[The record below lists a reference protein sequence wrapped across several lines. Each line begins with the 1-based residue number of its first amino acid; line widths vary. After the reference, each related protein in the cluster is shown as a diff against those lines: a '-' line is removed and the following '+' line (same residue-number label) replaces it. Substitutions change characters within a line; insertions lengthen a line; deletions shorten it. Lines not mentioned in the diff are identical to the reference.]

1 MRGDQ
6 MQTIITYNEHEATES
21 NDLLKSL
28 EIGGNKV
35 WIDLIDPSAD
45 VLENLR
51 TTLNLDSKA
60 VEQYINKNKK
70 PQIRVLE
77 SHTFIIILD
86 VKYKSSQTILTEGIY
101 LFCGKNW
108 LISIHSAEVDLVK
121 NIKKLWEEEN
131 KKILKDSIEAL
142 NYSILSEIVDRY
154 EQALTAIELK
164 ITDLEENS
172 LNESNRD
179 TLESLDILSRQLI
192 VFRRHFWLV
201 RDVFNFLVH
210 TEEDKDEI
218 KYVRMAY
225 DNITQLIELV
235 ESYRDTINSARD
247 LYIANISLQMNDTM
261 RILTIFATI
270 LLPLTLVVGIYGM
283 NGVDLD
289 NLGQLPSGITT
300 VLITMTAITA
310 GLLYF
315 FNRKK
320 WIVAT
325 SKHNKKKKPKK

>member
-1 MRGDQ
+1 

-28 EIGGNKV
+28 EIGENKV
-35 WIDLIDPSAD
+35 WIDLIDPSVD

-51 TTLNLDSKA
+51 TILNLDSKA

-86 VKYKSSQTILTEGIY
+86 VKYKSSQTILTDGIY

-108 LISIHSAEVDLVK
+108 LISIHSAEVDLIK
-121 NIKKLWEEEN
+121 NMKKLWEEEN

-172 LNESNRD
+172 LNESNGD

-201 RDVFNFLVH
+201 RDVLISWY
-210 TEEDKDEI
+210 TLRRT
-218 KYVRMAY
+218 RM
-225 DNITQLIELV
+225 
-235 ESYRDTINSARD
+235 R
-247 LYIANISLQMNDTM
+247 
-261 RILTIFATI
+261 
-270 LLPLTLVVGIYGM
+270 
-283 NGVDLD
+283 
-289 NLGQLPSGITT
+289 
-300 VLITMTAITA
+300 
-310 GLLYF
+310 
-315 FNRKK
+315 
-320 WIVAT
+320 
-325 SKHNKKKKPKK
+325 